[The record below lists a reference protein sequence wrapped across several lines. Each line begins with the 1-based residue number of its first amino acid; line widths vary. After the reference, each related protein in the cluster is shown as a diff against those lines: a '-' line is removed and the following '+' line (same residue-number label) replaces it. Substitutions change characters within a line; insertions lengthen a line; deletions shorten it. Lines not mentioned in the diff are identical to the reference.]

1 MKNTRMVITALGGP
15 SVLKPI
21 QEDLPEPGSGEVRV
35 NILATGVAFADVLM
49 RYGLYPNTPR
59 LPFTPGYDV
68 VGVIEKLGDRASG
81 FTVGQTVAA
90 LTKWGGYSQFIN
102 LPVRE
107 LSSVPAGLDPAE
119 AVSVILNYVTAWQML
134 HRFAQLQLG
143 QSVLIHG
150 AAGGVG
156 TAALELGRLAG
167 LVTYGTAS
175 RAKHD
180 LVIALGGKP
189 IDYKT
194 EDFVTRVLECTAGHG
209 VDGVL
214 DPVGGTNWWRS
225 YKVVRVRHGQPGG
238 QLIGYGVSSAVTQ
251 GKPSKLVG
259 AASFALLA
267 LLNLFPDG
275 KSARWYNISTEK
287 KRHPDWFR
295 EDLAHLFNLLL
306 EHKIQPLVSERLPLH
321 EAPRAHELLE
331 HARVSG
337 KIVLLPQAQ

>member
-1 MKNTRMVITALGGP
+1 MKNTRIVIIALGGP

-21 QEDLPEPGSGEVRV
+21 QEDLPEPGSGEVRIK
-35 NILATGVAFADVLM
+35 ILATGVAFADVLM
-49 RYGLYPNTPR
+49 RYGLYPNTPP

-68 VGVIEKLGDRASG
+68 VGIVEKLGDGVSG

-102 LPVRE
+102 LPASE
-107 LSSVPAGLDPAE
+107 LTSVPVGLDPAE
-119 AVSVILNYVTAWQML
+119 AVSLVLNYVTAWQML
-134 HRFAQLQLG
+134 HRFAQLQSG

-156 TAALELGRLAG
+156 TATLQLGRLAG
-167 LVTYGTAS
+167 LDMYGTAS

-189 IDYKT
+189 IDYRN
-194 EDFVTRVLECTAGHG
+194 EDFVTRVLEWTAGQG
-209 VDGVL
+209 VDAAL

-225 YKVVRVRHGQPGG
+225 YKVLCVRRGQRGG
-238 QLIGYGVSSAVTQ
+238 QLIGYGMSSAVAQ

-267 LLNLFPDG
+267 LLNFLPDG
-275 KSARWYNISTEK
+275 KSARWYNISTTK
-287 KRHPDWFR
+287 KRHPEWFR
-295 EDLAHLFNLLL
+295 EDLAHLFSLLQ
-306 EHKIQPLVSERLPLH
+306 EHNIQPLVSERLPLR
-321 EAPRAHELLE
+321 EASRAHELLE